1 MAKCKTGFLNNPPNL
16 SSIKITLILV
26 QRLMSILKTSRVSRS
41 GMPSSQPYA
50 QQEMCNP
57 GEQKRLCCACSH
69 PGVGKM
75 RCFEENEGCGKQ
87 NLGLGRVNLI
97 TEEIT
102 VLNKLFSCFTLL
114 FKIEH

>member
-41 GMPSSQPYA
+41 GMQSSQPYA

-57 GEQKRLCCACSH
+57 REQKWLCCACSH
-69 PGVGKM
+69 LGVEKM

-87 NLGLGRVNLI
+87 NLGLG
-97 TEEIT
+97 
-102 VLNKLFSCFTLL
+102 
-114 FKIEH
+114 